1 MLERSKYRIDT
12 VINIPKLFFVTN
24 GQTEI
29 KINIIRIKL
38 IKRETKHRYDARYF
52 LIIDN
57 ATFNLGYLPEVI

>member
-38 IKRETKHRYDARYF
+38 IKRGTRRHYNAGCLET
-52 LIIDN
+52 IDN
-57 ATFNLGYLPEVI
+57 VTFDVRYLPEVI